1 MTIAT
6 WIVSGLLAAAY
17 LLAGVMKL
25 TRPASALAESLPYT
39 QDLPLWTTRLIGVL
53 EILGAVGLIVPWLT
67 GIAPIL
73 TPIAAVALALLQV
86 VAFIFHVARKEIER
100 GLVTNVLLFA
110 AAVFVAIAR
119 FGGF

>member
-17 LLAGVMKL
+17 LLTGVMKL
-25 TRPASALAESLPYT
+25 TRPVSALGEMMPYT
-39 QDLPLWTTRLIGVL
+39 KDLPVWMTRTIGAL
-53 EILGAVGLIVPWLT
+53 EVLGAIGLIVPWLT

-86 VAFIFHVARKEIER
+86 VALIFHVVRKEVQP
-100 GLVTNVLLFA
+100 GLAFNVVLFA
-110 AAVFVAIAR
+110 AAVFIAVAR
-119 FGGF
+119 FAGF

>member
-1 MTIAT
+1 MTIGA

-25 TRPASALAESLPYT
+25 TRPASALAESMPYT
-39 QDLPLWTTRLIGVL
+39 KDLPLWTTRMIGAL
-53 EILGAVGLIVPWLT
+53 EILGAIGLIVPWLT

-73 TPIAAVALALLQV
+73 TPIAAVALAVLQLA
-86 VAFIFHVARKEIER
+86 AFIFHVARKEVER
-100 GLVTNVLLFA
+100 GLATNVLLFA

-119 FGGF
+119 FAGF